1 MGDILKGVTK
11 RIEAALKLL
20 TSEQADAIIGA
31 PGSEYKT
38 LIQGAQA
45 EQSLMWELMKRN
57 GVKDNDKT
65 RDILGKHM
73 SMVLT
78 IVHYAYA
85 LGVQK
90 GKGKE

>member
-20 TSEQADAIIGA
+20 TSEKADAIIGT

-45 EQSLMWELMKRN
+45 EQAMMWELMKRN
-57 GVKDNDKT
+57 GVKDNDATWKL
-65 RDILGKHM
+65 LGQHM

-90 GKGKE
+90 GRG